1 MYGIPKDTTA
11 GSQGYG
17 EHGEG
22 NGGKEPEEEKENIEM
37 KGVEHQWQQQKKIE
51 RKWQQQKREQWLPQQ
66 LVADEPQ
73 QQQQQQQ
80 QQQKPPSP
88 PRSLP
93 APQPQPPSH

>member
-37 KGVEHQWQQQKKIE
+37 KGVEHQCC
-51 RKWQQQKREQWLPQQ
+51 L
-66 LVADEPQ
+66 LYTSDAADE
-73 QQQQQQQ
+73 
-80 QQQKPPSP
+80 
-88 PRSLP
+88 
-93 APQPQPPSH
+93 